1 MISKKSNHSAKIMAM
16 KAVLKRAILP
26 SFVALI
32 LCGVVFAFIYVNLP
46 ELVKYTF
53 YLAMTVFYLAF
64 VLAWCGWL
72 FLFSLLGL
80 RTKAITLSDEF
91 GEETT
96 YWGAG
101 AVIWGVLGVA
111 LAILMFAMAMTLPG
125 GLVIEWLWPSI
136 EGF

>member
-1 MISKKSNHSAKIMAM
+1 MIFKKLSHSAKIMAL
-16 KAVLKRAILP
+16 KAVLRRAVLP

-32 LCGVVFAFIYVNLP
+32 LCLVVFAFTWENLP
-46 ELVKYTF
+46 ELVRYAF

-80 RTKAITLSDEF
+80 RTREITLSDEF

-96 YWGAG
+96 YWGVG

-111 LAILMFAMAMTLPG
+111 LAIFMFVMGMTLPVG
-125 GLVIEWLWPSI
+125 FVIEWLWPSI